1 MSVNCKCKKDFLCEC
16 CKERQEP
23 STEET
28 GWQGTTG
35 FHDNEELGDDW
46 T

>member
-1 MSVNCKCKKDFLCEC
+1 MKQTEQLPVAP
-16 CKERQEP
+16 EP
-23 STEET
+23 EDT

-35 FHDNEELGDDW
+35 FPDRDELGDDW